1 MILMVWIVVISFFI
15 YFQQRISDRNMKKFE
30 KSRKRYDELLEQLRR
45 RAEQEKNKSKNES

>member
-45 RAEQEKNKSKNES
+45 RDEQEKNKSKNES